1 MKTYLFIFHSDSLG
15 FLPNEYIQSMIVRA
29 VNSTEARRKFLEY
42 LKITNINDSRLDY
55 VNYEDITDPDII
67 SKN

>member
-1 MKTYLFIFHSDSLG
+1 
-15 FLPNEYIQSMIVRA
+15 MIVRA

-42 LKITNINDSRLDY
+42 LKITNINDPRLDY